1 MALSS
6 VPGVG
11 AEAAKGQGFSA
22 GRARPLSGTTPWSLA
37 ACQGPARHLPL
48 PVSWEALTP
57 HWTLSRSEPLVG
69 GSRSPAPAVLAGVCR
84 QPPEQRPLNDRP
96 EVLGP
101 GGSPTALRQDTHSH
115 PRGGS
120 GLMVTLR
127 GIVHCSEPGTH
138 PAPPSARLCTGGPA
152 PEPQLCTREPPTGHR
167 QGCSASG
174 LGCGAL
180 PRLPGQAPGPL
191 AGRGLQSGAAQGEP
205 DKSKGRG
212 PGRRGGGRLLLTA
225 PLRRDQGRPSR
236 CSRLSSGL
244 AGGRSASG
252 RSGAGPGPPCAG
264 DRFDSAGRP
273 GWGGAGGPC
282 RPAVTYA
289 EPGTST

>member
-1 MALSS
+1 MVSPRPQPASPWWPWTCPAQAAPPLGHWARSHRVARPGCARGTLATGGGVALGVSGTGEAEGDQRVLLSFPGPLLWPHAENNPEGQMALSS

-57 HWTLSRSEPLVG
+57 HWTLSWSEPLVG

-152 PEPQLCTREPPTGHR
+152 PEPQLCTRQPINLMKVL
-167 QGCSASG
+167 
-174 LGCGAL
+174 LGDTEK
-180 PRLPGQAPGPL
+180 RKKWVEER
-191 AGRGLQSGAAQGEP
+191 AG
-205 DKSKGRG
+205 
-212 PGRRGGGRLLLTA
+212 
-225 PLRRDQGRPSR
+225 
-236 CSRLSSGL
+236 
-244 AGGRSASG
+244 
-252 RSGAGPGPPCAG
+252 
-264 DRFDSAGRP
+264 
-273 GWGGAGGPC
+273 
-282 RPAVTYA
+282 
-289 EPGTST
+289 